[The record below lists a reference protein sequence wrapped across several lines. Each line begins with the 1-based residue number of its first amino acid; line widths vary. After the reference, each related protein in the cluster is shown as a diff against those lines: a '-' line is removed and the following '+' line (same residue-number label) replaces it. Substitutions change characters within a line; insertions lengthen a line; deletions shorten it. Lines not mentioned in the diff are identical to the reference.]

1 MAVEVFMPK
10 MSDHMEVGEIIRWL
24 VKEGD
29 RVEAGQVLME
39 VMTDKVVAELEAP
52 ASGVLKGIR
61 AGAEDGAIVPVGE
74 TFAFIAEPGEPVP
87 ALPPLG
93 PAEAEG
99 AGLPALGSPGK
110 PAPSAPRADEGL
122 GEPGQVRATPVARR
136 VAKELG
142 VDLSLVKGTGP
153 DGRIKEE
160 DVRAFAV
167 ATSGHQV
174 ATSGHQEAQRARP
187 SEVAAGRPAQW
198 SPAQGKVAAG
208 RPEVAAGRPEVAA
221 GRPEVA
227 EDVRAAPVVRRLA
240 RELGVDLAL
249 LKGTGPE
256 GRIRE
261 EDVRDF
267 AEARL
272 AAPSA
277 PPVEPTLRSPLG
289 IGPLQGEGVQPAPAA
304 PFGPGWLELN
314 PIQRLTGQRML
325 ESLQTAPQFALTT
338 DADMTNA
345 LWLREALMEHV
356 LAETGERLSVTA
368 LLVKVVAAALEDYP
382 RANAAFEGGR
392 VKLYGQINIGVAVG
406 TDSGLVVPVIKEADR
421 KSLVQITLELKSFEE
436 KARYMRFGSDDLS
449 GGTFTISNLGM
460 YGVDRFNAILNPPQ
474 SGILAVG
481 RIIKTPVGLPDDTI
495 ALRPMMSLTLTVDHR
510 SMDGVQG
517 AKFLAEIKARLEKPY
532 FLL

>member
-61 AGAEDGAIVPVGE
+61 TGAEDGAIVPVGE

-93 PAEAEG
+93 PAGAKEVKEEAPPSTVGLEPVAAPG
-99 AGLPALGSPGK
+99 AG
-110 PAPSAPRADEGL
+110 EGQV
-122 GEPGQVRATPVARR
+122 EPGQVRATPVARR

-160 DVRAFAV
+160 DIRAFAETRQPV
-167 ATSGHQV
+167 TES
-174 ATSGHQEAQRARP
+174 
-187 SEVAAGRPAQW
+187 AG
-198 SPAQGKVAAG
+198 
-208 RPEVAAGRPEVAA
+208 

-227 EDVRAAPVVRRLA
+227 EGVRATPAVRRLA
-240 RELGVDLAL
+240 REMGVDLAL
-249 LKGTGPE
+249 VKGTGPE

-261 EDVRDF
+261 EDVRTA

-272 AAPSA
+272 A
-277 PPVEPTLRSPLG
+277 V
-289 IGPLQGEGVQPAPAA
+289 PATPPAA
-304 PFGPGWLELN
+304 QSSHGAESVEWLDLN

-338 DADMTNA
+338 DVDMTNA
-345 LWLREALMEHV
+345 IWLREALMERV
-356 LAETGERLSVTA
+356 LAETGERLSITA
-368 LLVKVVAAALEDYP
+368 LLVRVVASALKDCP

-392 VKLYGQINIGVAVG
+392 VKLYQQVNIGVAVG
-406 TDSGLVVPVIKEADR
+406 TDAGLVVPVIKEADR
-421 KSLVQITLELKSFEE
+421 KSLVQITQELKSFEE
-436 KARYMRFGSDDLS
+436 KARHLRFSNEDLS

-474 SGILAVG
+474 SAILAVG
-481 RIIKTPVGLPDDTI
+481 RIIKTPLGLPDDTI